1 MLEPWKANSM
11 AFYRIDVVCF
21 NCKQLNPQQRPKW
34 NTRERCF
41 GGACLGFEWGDDESL
56 KLAVKQSSL
65 SLASPNG
72 LERNLCEHLICYI
85 CTSYIFMFVLT

>member
-1 MLEPWKANSM
+1 M

-34 NTRERCF
+34 NTPEHCS

-56 KLAVKQSSL
+56 ELAVK
-65 SLASPNG
+65 
-72 LERNLCEHLICYI
+72 
-85 CTSYIFMFVLT
+85 

>member
-34 NTRERCF
+34 NTPEHCSVVHV
-41 GGACLGFEWGDDESL
+41 WSL
-56 KLAVKQSSL
+56 NGVMMNLWSL
-65 SLASPNG
+65 L
-72 LERNLCEHLICYI
+72 
-85 CTSYIFMFVLT
+85 